1 MLSHE
6 LHDWGS
12 GGGWRT
18 VDRTLRRHLREADP
32 NNCIKDSI
40 EMLTYEPWG
49 CLPCGASQMA
59 QKHCQGSAHPTWTH
73 TAPCPGWLPVDTPEG
88 RRALWRGRAVAWSLR
103 RVRLCATPWTAARQ
117 ALLSFTISRSLLR
130 LMSIESVMPSNHLIL
145 GHLLFSPCPQSFP
158 TSGSFLIT

>member
-49 CLPCGASQMA
+49 CLPCGASQM
-59 QKHCQGSAHPTWTH
+59 AHPTWTH

-145 GHLLFSPCPQSFP
+145 LSPSPPAFSLSQHQGLF
-158 TSGSFLIT
+158 